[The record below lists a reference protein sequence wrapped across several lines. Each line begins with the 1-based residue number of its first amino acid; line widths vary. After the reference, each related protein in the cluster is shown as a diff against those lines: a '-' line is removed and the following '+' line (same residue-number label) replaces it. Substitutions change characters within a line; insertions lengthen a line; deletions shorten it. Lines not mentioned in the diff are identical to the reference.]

1 MPTVLM
7 TGGTGMVGRALS
19 SALVQKGYKIIILT
33 RKLTGRPCSENISYA
48 LWDIKKK
55 EIDLQAVQEADYII
69 HLAGAGVMDKKWTV
83 GYKKEILDSR
93 IRSGQLILD
102 TLKQHSNSVK
112 AFISAS
118 AIGWYGTDRSNS
130 HFADQQGF
138 TEEENADPGFLGET
152 CRQWEESLEPA
163 ALLGIRLVKFRI
175 GIVLTNDGGAL
186 VEFKKPLKMGIAAIL
201 GNGKQ
206 IISWVHIE
214 DLCRIFISAIENY
227 QLKGSYNA
235 VAPEP
240 VTNKALILKL
250 AITMRGGF
258 YIPVHIPVFL
268 LKLLVGQRSIEI
280 LKSVTV
286 SCRKIKDTGFTFL
299 YPSIEAAIDRL
310 IRPSGRPSGN
320 S

>member
-19 SALVQKGYKIIILT
+19 ASLVQKGYKLIILT
-33 RKLTGRPCSENISYA
+33 RKLTGRPCQENISYA

-69 HLAGAGVMDKKWTV
+69 HLAGAGVMDKKWTA

-93 IRSGQLILD
+93 IRSSQLILD
-102 TLKQHSNSVK
+102 TLRQHSNSVK

-118 AIGWYGTDRSNS
+118 AIGWYGP
-130 HFADQQGF
+130 DQQGF

-152 CRQWEESLEPA
+152 CRQWEESVDPA
-163 ALLGIRLVKFRI
+163 ATMGIRVVKFRI
-175 GIVLTNDGGAL
+175 GIVLSNNGGAF
-186 VEFKKPLKMGIAAIL
+186 VEFKKPLRMGIAAIL
-201 GNGKQ
+201 GTGKQ
-206 IISWVHIE
+206 VISWVHIE
-214 DLCRIFISAIENY
+214 DLCRIFIYGIEND

-240 VTNKALILKL
+240 VTNKTLTLKL
-250 AITMRGGF
+250 AIAIRGRF

-268 LKLLVGQRSIEI
+268 LKILLGQRSMEI
-280 LKSVTV
+280 LKSATV
-286 SCRKIKDTGFTFL
+286 SCWKIKDSGFTFL
-299 YPSIEAAIDRL
+299 YPSIEAAIGRL
-310 IRPSGRPSGN
+310 IRSSGRLSGN
-320 S
+320 SG